1 MGEALRRYEK
11 EAPEAG
17 TLVAGKYRVRRVI
30 GRGGMGRVLAAT
42 NEATGKS
49 VALKWI
55 LDESSP
61 RASSRFAREAR
72 AAGRIHHP
80 NVIDVYDVVEHE
92 GSTVIVMEELHGET
106 LAARLA
112 REGRFA
118 VDAAL
123 ALAIEIGR
131 GVEAAHAAGVIHRDL
146 KPANVF
152 LCDGAEQ
159 GVKILDFGIS
169 KITEAQPADLTDTGV
184 VLGTPQYLA
193 PEQVR
198 SASDVDHRVDVYAL
212 GAILYEMLGG
222 RPPHQHA
229 HVPALLVEIATVA
242 PRPIGLL
249 RPDLSSSL
257 SELVGRALAKDP
269 DARFPSAGALVAALR
284 VELGTAS
291 SAPPEGRSSPALE
304 VPTLD
309 PVSPDAGA
317 PIARDEPHT
326 PTAETRDERP
336 PAPSPALAGASPPA
350 PEARAGEPSRARSA
364 LLAAVMIAILGVA
377 LSAWWWS
384 SSAPAPSSEPLRD
397 GAALPVEP
405 MAASVDATPTAPA
418 GPAPSDRPA
427 EVSVAGASEPPLP
440 TTTTTT
446 AARPRPIPRSSAVPT
461 ERRMPVSSTA
471 PEAAIPPP
479 TDPPAAVSDLPPEV
493 EPAPTTT
500 PRAGR
505 LGLDD
510 L

>member
-1 MGEALRRYEK
+1 MGDALRRHETD
-11 EAPEAG
+11 APAPG
-17 TLVAGKYRVRRVI
+17 TLIAGKYRIRRLI

-106 LAARLA
+106 LAARMA
-112 REGRFA
+112 RGGPVA

-123 ALAIEIGR
+123 SLAIEIGR
-131 GVEAAHAAGVIHRDL
+131 GIAAAHAAGVIHRDL

-152 LCDGAEQ
+152 LCEGPDE

-169 KITEAQPADLTDTGV
+169 KIAEPEPTDLTDTGV

-212 GAILYEMLGG
+212 GAILYEMLAG

-242 PRPIGLL
+242 PRPLGLL
-249 RPDLSSSL
+249 RPDLPASV

-269 DARFPSAGALVAALR
+269 DARFPSADALVVAMR
-284 VELGTAS
+284 RELGTAS
-291 SAPPEGRSSPALE
+291 STPVEGRASPALE

-309 PVSPDAGA
+309 AREA
-317 PIARDEPHT
+317 PPTAVVRAAPT

-336 PAPSPALAGASPPA
+336 PSLPETRQAPASDEASRARRPAPSALVVFAVIAIAIGLALAWRSASSTAEPALAHPTPPSPAL
-350 PEARAGEPSRARSA
+350 E
-364 LLAAVMIAILGVA
+364 
-377 LSAWWWS
+377 
-384 SSAPAPSSEPLRD
+384 PAPS
-397 GAALPVEP
+397 GAMPP
-405 MAASVDATPTAPA
+405 ASR
-418 GPAPSDRPA
+418 APSTAGVSLPTRPA
-427 EVSVAGASEPPLP
+427 EVSVAPRPAPPATRSPSTGRAASRTASAPPP
-440 TTTTTT
+440 VT
-446 AARPRPIPRSSAVPT
+446 AAEVTPT
-461 ERRMPVSSTA
+461 ELEPA
-471 PEAAIPPP
+471 P
-479 TDPPAAVSDLPPEV
+479 AVSDLPPASV
-493 EPAPTTT
+493 APSTPT